1 MKAITN
7 KNATQN
13 MTPILLDYQTDA
25 LEQGAVIPS
34 ERDVQQWLDAAL
46 AALAIDEALELTLRL
61 VEKEEIAALNRDYR
75 GKDYATNVLSFP
87 VDWEL
92 PETPR
97 LLGDIIIAAA
107 VVNEEAEQQGK
118 SAQAHWAHLCIH
130 GLLHLLGYDH
140 IEDEQADIMENA
152 ERRILAA
159 LGFPDPY
166 TELED

>member
-1 MKAITN
+1 
-7 KNATQN
+7 

-25 LEQGAVIPS
+25 LTQSDYFPAEA
-34 ERDVQQWLDAAL
+34 DVQQWLDSAL
-46 AALAIDEALELTLRL
+46 AVLGVDEALELTLRL
-61 VEKEEIAALNRDYR
+61 VDNQEIRDLNRDYR
-75 GKDYATNVLSFP
+75 GKDYATNVLSFSI
-87 VDWEL
+87 DWEV

-97 LLGDIIIAAA
+97 LLGDIIIAAE
-107 VVNEEAEQQGK
+107 VVNEEARQQGK
-118 SAQAHWAHLCIH
+118 SAQAHWAHMCIH

-140 IEDEQADIMENA
+140 IEDAEAEMMENA